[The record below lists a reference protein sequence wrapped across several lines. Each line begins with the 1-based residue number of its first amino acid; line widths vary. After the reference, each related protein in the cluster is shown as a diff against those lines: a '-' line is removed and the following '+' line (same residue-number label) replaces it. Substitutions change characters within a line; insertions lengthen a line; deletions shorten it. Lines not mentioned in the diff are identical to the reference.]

1 MVLVSYLKKSDLNH
15 HIQVMAEKEKILTA
29 HANNFITFW
38 SILTDFIAIKKQSF
52 CVLKIV

>member
-1 MVLVSYLKKSDLNH
+1 
-15 HIQVMAEKEKILTA
+15 MAEKEKILTA

-52 CVLKIV
+52 CILKIVKKNTHKKFVKK